1 MYNLGQLS
9 RAIAAELIG
18 DPDAIVER
26 ARPFDAAGDRD
37 VTFAATPGCL
47 EQLDRS
53 RAAAVIL
60 KQAPA
65 NPPVNLLITANP
77 KLAFA
82 RAISLLH
89 GKDRVPRGVASDL
102 SIGARSSFGN
112 EPSIFPRVTIGCDST
127 IGDRVTLY
135 PGVTIGD
142 RCKIGDDS
150 VLYPNVSIYDDSQIG
165 SRVIIHSGAVVG
177 AEGFSFVPDE
187 QGSQV
192 KLLQLGW
199 VLIEDD
205 CEIGANC
212 TVDRGG
218 FGPTVLRRGVKLDN
232 LIQVGH
238 NTEIGEDTVVAA
250 LTGFSG
256 GTRVGRR
263 CVIAGQVGTNQHI
276 SVGDSAV
283 ITARTGVTKSVKPG
297 AIMGGMMPAQD
308 YNEWRRA
315 HAFYKRLPEIAH
327 RLNRIEKLMGI
338 GRRDPGEK
346 STG

>member
-1 MYNLGQLS
+1 MYKLGKLS
-9 RAIAAELIG
+9 QAIGAELIG
-18 DPDAIVER
+18 DPNAEVDR
-26 ARPFDAAGDRD
+26 ARPFDSACDRD
-37 VTFAATPGCL
+37 ITFAATPACL
-47 EQLDRS
+47 ERLDRS
-53 RAAAVIL
+53 GAAAIIV
-60 KQAPA
+60 KEAPPGA
-65 NPPVNLLITANP
+65 VTNLLVADNP

-82 RAISLLH
+82 RAVSLLH
-89 GKDRVPRGVASDL
+89 GQVRTPSGVSDDL
-102 SIGARSSFGN
+102 IVGEGSSFGIQA
-112 EPSIFPRVTIGCDST
+112 SIFPRVTIGRDSK

-142 RCKIGDDS
+142 RCTIGDDTT
-150 VLYPNVSIYDDSQIG
+150 LHANVSIYDGSTIG
-165 SRVIIHSGAVVG
+165 SRVVIHSGTVIG
-177 AEGFSFVPDE
+177 SDGFSFLPDE
-187 QGSQV
+187 EGKQV

-212 TVDRGG
+212 AVDRGG
-218 FGPTVLRRGVKLDN
+218 FGSTVLRRGVKLDN

-308 YNEWRRA
+308 YNAWRRA
-315 HAFYKRLPEIAH
+315 HAIYKRLPEISQ
-327 RLNRIEKLMGI
+327 RLSRIEKLMGLG
-338 GRRDPGEK
+338 GRDSEG
-346 STG
+346 SQS